1 MRDALRMKTFKTY
14 LAMTGACLVIVAMA
28 SILSFRFTML
38 WLQDSDGVF
47 DEFYTTQTQW
57 RYSDEVGA
65 LDASPVSRARVAIG
79 GPLGLSSKEVIY
91 FITTEDTDGE
101 RLVSGCDYKMSGS
114 DIDSRWWSVTLY
126 DSTTANYVPNTDN
139 RSSWHSEALPFNTAG
154 QWALTISPD
163 AQPSPWLPSQMNSSI
178 PFDLV
183 LRLYNPS
190 VQTRA
195 DVPDIVLPIVEKIS
209 CR

>member
-1 MRDALRMKTFKTY
+1 MKPYKTALAT
-14 LAMTGACLVIVAMA
+14 LGGVIVVILVA
-28 SILSFRFTML
+28 SILSFRLTMV
-38 WLQDSDGVF
+38 WLQDSDGIF

-65 LDASPVSRARVAIG
+65 LDAAPVSRARVAIG

-101 RLVSGCDYKMSGS
+101 RLVSGCDYQMSGR

-126 DSTTANYVPNTDN
+126 DSTTSNYVPNIDN
-139 RSSWHSEALPFNTAG
+139 RSSWHSEALPFNRSNE
-154 QWALTISPD
+154 WSLIISPD
-163 AQPSPWLPSQMNSSI
+163 QKPSPWLPSQTGAST

-190 VQTRA
+190 AQTRA
-195 DVPDIVLPIVEKIS
+195 DVPDIALPVIEKIS